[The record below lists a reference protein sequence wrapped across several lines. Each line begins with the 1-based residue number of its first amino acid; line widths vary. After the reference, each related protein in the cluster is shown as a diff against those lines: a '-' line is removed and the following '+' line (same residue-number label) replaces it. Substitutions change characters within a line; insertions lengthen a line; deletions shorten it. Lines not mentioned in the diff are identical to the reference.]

1 MAKVPERLVE
11 EDGPMTV
18 AQTPATFAQWYP
30 DHVSELVRLASLLVG
45 SRELAFDLVQDAMVG
60 VLKHWDRIDD
70 IDRYSRRAVANSCR
84 SHHRHAAVVRR
95 HPPAPDASVELGASE
110 LNDALS
116 KLSVRQRQAV
126 VLRYW
131 GDLPEG
137 EIAEILGIRRG
148 SVASLLHRALA
159 DLRKVIEL

>member
-1 MAKVPERLVE
+1 MSPRPTAVALLPR
-11 EDGPMTV
+11 PPPTV
-18 AQTPATFAQWYP
+18 ARGAARLWY
-30 DHVSELVRLASLLVG
+30 
-45 SRELAFDLVQDAMVG
+45 
-60 VLKHWDRIDD
+60 
-70 IDRYSRRAVANSCR
+70 RADY
-84 SHHRHAAVVRR
+84 RHAAVVRR

-110 LNDALS
+110 LHDALS
-116 KLSVRQRQAV
+116 KLSLRQRQAV

-131 GDLPEG
+131 GDLPEA